1 MTRMS
6 LARRALWRT
15 RRLILTRGDGAGT
28 AGPLVV
34 AGFFRT
40 ASGVGQSARACA
52 AGLRRH
58 GYAPLCVDVSAAF
71 GQEDLDPG
79 LDLAPMP
86 RASGGVLILHA
97 NAPETERALFELGLW
112 RGRGWRVIGYWAW
125 ELDVAPPGWADAA
138 RHLAEL
144 WTPSAFVADTF
155 RESVGRPVKVV
166 PHYVETPPLAP
177 PRGGATVCLA
187 MADGRSSFHRK
198 NLLGAVAAFRRAAA
212 ARDDVRLIVKT
223 RNLGEYPQDAAALAA
238 ATGGDPRI
246 ETLDRSLP
254 PAEQKALIAAADIVI
269 SLHRSEGFGL
279 VLAEAMAA
287 GKAVV
292 TTAWSGNMDF
302 TDADVAMMVP
312 ARLAAA
318 DDPSGVYAQDGGRWA
333 EPDIDAAATMLSRL
347 FDDRGLRER
356 LGRKARDRVR
366 ERLDGAAY
374 GRALEGVDAIA
385 PGG

>member
-6 LARRALWRT
+6 LAKRALWRA

-40 ASGVGQSARACA
+40 ASGVGQSARACV

-58 GYAPLCVDVSAAF
+58 GVDPLCVDVSAAF
-71 GQEDLDPG
+71 GQVDLDPG
-79 LDLAPMP
+79 LALAPMP
-86 RASGGVLILHA
+86 RGAGGVLILHA

-125 ELDVAPPGWADAA
+125 ELDVAPPGWAAAA
-138 RHLAEL
+138 RHLAEV
-144 WTPSAFVADTF
+144 WTPSAFVAGAF
-155 RESVGRPVKVV
+155 RESVSRPVKVV
-166 PHYVETPPLAP
+166 PHYVEVPPPPPP

-223 RNLGEYPQDAAALAA
+223 RNLREYPEDAAALAA

-254 PAEQKALIAAADIVI
+254 ASEQKALIAAADIVV

-292 TTAWSGNMDF
+292 ATAWSGNMDF

-312 ARLAAA
+312 ARRVAA
-318 DDPSGVYAQDGGRWA
+318 DDPSGVYAQGGGRWA
-333 EPDIDAAATMLSRL
+333 EPDLDAAAAMLSRL
-347 FDDRGLRER
+347 FDDPGLRER
-356 LGRKARDRVR
+356 LGRKARERVR
-366 ERLDGAAY
+366 ARLDGGAY
-374 GRALEGVDAIA
+374 MRALEG
-385 PGG
+385 G